1 MLSYETM
8 KAVLLDSYTDK
19 INDCMIRLDQLDDKK
34 SSIDIIDDDLIETQR
49 QRIRNDMD
57 KYSFYMKALDI
68 LTRRNVDE
76 IKMIMD
82 KYGIDIDDLKEDYD
96 D

>member
-49 QRIRNDMD
+49 QRIRSEMD
-57 KYSFYMKALDI
+57 RYSFYMKALEI
-68 LTRRNVDE
+68 LTQRNVDE
-76 IKMIMD
+76 IKKIMD
-82 KYGIDIDDLKEDYD
+82 KYGIDIADLEEGYND
-96 D
+96 